1 MPIASSLR
9 TLASG
14 LRFPEGPIAMPD
26 GSCLLV
32 EVGAGCLTRIET
44 NGDKYV
50 VAETGGG
57 PNGAAIGPDGR
68 CYICNNGGI
77 EFAQRDVR
85 LFPLP
90 ASDDAGDGWIEAVDL
105 ELGHIERL
113 YTHCDGRALQAP
125 NDIVFDREGGM
136 WFTDHG
142 KSRRDSRDL
151 GAVYYART
159 DGSFITQVVGHLN
172 GPNGIGL
179 SPDGLS
185 LIVAETFT
193 GYLWAFAITGPGE
206 IGRSADRPAPWLRG
220 RLLANPAGFHLF
232 DSLAVEANGNVCVG
246 SIPGSMLTVSACGEL
261 VDSMTLPDLF
271 PTNICFGGADLKR
284 NLGRDG
290 LAARRLAFAFFEH
303 ALIDARLRTEH

>member
-1 MPIASSLR
+1 MSVTAPLR

-26 GSCLLV
+26 GSCLVV
-32 EVGAGCLTRIET
+32 EIEAGCLTRIEV
-44 NGDKYV
+44 NGDKRV
-50 VAETGGG
+50 IAQTGGG
-57 PNGAAIGPDGR
+57 PNGAAIGADGR

-77 EFAQRDVR
+77 EFAQRDGQ

-105 ELGHIERL
+105 DSGRIERL

-159 DGSFITQVVGHLN
+159 DGSFIKQVVGHLN

-179 SPDGLS
+179 SPDGSS

-193 GYLWAFAITGPGE
+193 GHLWAFDITGPGE
-206 IGRSADRPAPWLRG
+206 IGRSASRPAPWLRG
-220 RLLANPAGFHLF
+220 RLIANPAGFHLF
-232 DSLAVEANGNVCVG
+232 DSLAVERDGNVCVG
-246 SIPGSMLTVSACGEL
+246 SIPGAMLTVCATGEV
-261 VDSMTLPDLF
+261 VDSMTMPDLF
-271 PTNICFGGADLKR
+271 PTNICFGGADLKTAIITLSGTGTLVAMDWPR
-284 NLGRDG
+284 AG
-290 LAARRLAFAFFEH
+290 LPLHF
-303 ALIDARLRTEH
+303 LNSV